1 MKGLILSFFAV
12 LLAYSLFVD
21 DKAETVDKTLLPLDS
36 AIQMKKVDVWQD
48 TIPLTTPLKV
58 ISPVARTDAESHE
71 PRKDTCTKL
80 QIALAS
86 RGARVIFLPVRQ
98 HLPAPR
104 MSVFLPENDS
114 APRYSPPGNRYGG
127 ARC

>member
-58 ISPVARTDAESHE
+58 ISPVAWTDAE
-71 PRKDTCTKL
+71 
-80 QIALAS
+80 
-86 RGARVIFLPVRQ
+86 
-98 HLPAPR
+98 
-104 MSVFLPENDS
+104 
-114 APRYSPPGNRYGG
+114 
-127 ARC
+127 

>member
-58 ISPVARTDAESHE
+58 ISPVAQTDAE
-71 PRKDTCTKL
+71 
-80 QIALAS
+80 
-86 RGARVIFLPVRQ
+86 
-98 HLPAPR
+98 
-104 MSVFLPENDS
+104 
-114 APRYSPPGNRYGG
+114 
-127 ARC
+127 

>member
-58 ISPVARTDAESHE
+58 ISPVARIDAE
-71 PRKDTCTKL
+71 
-80 QIALAS
+80 
-86 RGARVIFLPVRQ
+86 
-98 HLPAPR
+98 
-104 MSVFLPENDS
+104 
-114 APRYSPPGNRYGG
+114 
-127 ARC
+127 

>member
-58 ISPVARTDAESHE
+58 ISPVARTDVE
-71 PRKDTCTKL
+71 
-80 QIALAS
+80 
-86 RGARVIFLPVRQ
+86 
-98 HLPAPR
+98 
-104 MSVFLPENDS
+104 
-114 APRYSPPGNRYGG
+114 
-127 ARC
+127 

>member
-1 MKGLILSFFAV
+1 MQKFSETIRLVTSKRSLSFSSDCNKQTLLSFFAV

-58 ISPVARTDAESHE
+58 ISPVARTDAE
-71 PRKDTCTKL
+71 
-80 QIALAS
+80 
-86 RGARVIFLPVRQ
+86 
-98 HLPAPR
+98 
-104 MSVFLPENDS
+104 
-114 APRYSPPGNRYGG
+114 
-127 ARC
+127 

>member
-21 DKAETVDKTLLPLDS
+21 DKAETVDKILLPLDS

-58 ISPVARTDAESHE
+58 ISPVARIDAE
-71 PRKDTCTKL
+71 
-80 QIALAS
+80 
-86 RGARVIFLPVRQ
+86 
-98 HLPAPR
+98 
-104 MSVFLPENDS
+104 
-114 APRYSPPGNRYGG
+114 
-127 ARC
+127 